1 MAVLDLLLPV
11 MPFRLE
17 RGLVA
22 LLAAALVWLL
32 VQLLART
39 LLRRQPW
46 RDLAQTSSLSICSTV
61 LAIGLTSWLLG
72 LVPPQARLSILS
84 TGSLH
89 TFLLTGGA
97 AWTFRRWRRCFR
109 HRRALFTDQ
118 LPGSLASREKLFLAD
133 ILDKLLGT
141 SVLVLWVL
149 AVLGILGVPVT
160 VLATAGG
167 LGAAAVAFGAQ
178 SVVSNSL
185 TGFSLYINKPFVVGD
200 LIEIPSEGLHGT
212 VEKIGWF
219 YTQLRTLDGQPVFIP
234 NAIFGAQSVM
244 NISQIDNRR
253 LRIDFSVSYD
263 DRARIEP
270 ICNELAERLKV
281 LPDVNPAME
290 LWVLFTG
297 YGASSLDCRLVCCS
311 QSGDRIAAL
320 HLQHQLLLL
329 IGDVVQAHGA
339 SMPFPTRT
347 LIGGKIGLLSFALVL
362 REQPWGRCG
371 LGNRRRKSLVFAN

>member
-22 LLAAALVWLL
+22 LLAAVLAWLL
-32 VQLLART
+32 LQLLART

-46 RDLAQTSSLSICSTV
+46 RDLAQISSLSICSTV

-72 LVPPQARLSILS
+72 LVPQEARLSILS

-118 LPGSLASREKLFLAD
+118 LPG
-133 ILDKLLGT
+133 T
-141 SVLVLWVL
+141 SVFVLWVL

-200 LIEIPSEGLHGT
+200 LIEIPSEDLHGT

-234 NAIFGAQSVM
+234 NAIFKAQSVM

-270 ICNELAERLKV
+270 ICTELAQRLKA
-281 LPDVNPAME
+281 LPDVNPQME
-290 LWVLFTG
+290 LWVLFKG

-311 QSGDRIAAL
+311 KSGDRIAAL

-339 SMPFPTRT
+339 LMPFPTRT
-347 LIGGKIGLLSFALVL
+347 LIGGKD
-362 REQPWGRCG
+362 
-371 LGNRRRKSLVFAN
+371 

>member
-1 MAVLDLLLPV
+1 MLL
-11 MPFRLE
+11 
-17 RGLVA
+17 
-22 LLAAALVWLL
+22 
-32 VQLLART
+32 QLLART

-46 RDLAQTSSLSICSTV
+46 RDLAHISSLSICSTV

-72 LVPPQARLSILS
+72 LVPQEARLSILS

-141 SVLVLWVL
+141 SVFVLWVL

-200 LIEIPSEGLHGT
+200 LIEIPSEDLHGT
-212 VEKIGWF
+212 VEKIDWF
-219 YTQLRTLDGQPVFIP
+219 YT
-234 NAIFGAQSVM
+234 
-244 NISQIDNRR
+244 
-253 LRIDFSVSYD
+253 
-263 DRARIEP
+263 
-270 ICNELAERLKV
+270 
-281 LPDVNPAME
+281 
-290 LWVLFTG
+290 
-297 YGASSLDCRLVCCS
+297 
-311 QSGDRIAAL
+311 
-320 HLQHQLLLL
+320 
-329 IGDVVQAHGA
+329 
-339 SMPFPTRT
+339 
-347 LIGGKIGLLSFALVL
+347 
-362 REQPWGRCG
+362 
-371 LGNRRRKSLVFAN
+371 

>member
-32 VQLLART
+32 LQLLART

-149 AVLGILGVPVT
+149 AVLGIMGVPVT

-253 LRIDFSVSYD
+253 LRIDFSVTYD

-270 ICNELAERLKV
+270 ICSELAERLKV

-311 QSGDRIAAL
+311 QSGDRIAAW

-329 IGDVVQAHGA
+329 IGDVVQPMA
-339 SMPFPTRT
+339 P
-347 LIGGKIGLLSFALVL
+347 
-362 REQPWGRCG
+362 RC
-371 LGNRRRKSLVFAN
+371 RSQRAP

>member
-200 LIEIPSEGLHGT
+200 LIEIPSEGFHGT

-347 LIGGKIGLLSFALVL
+347 LIGGKD
-362 REQPWGRCG
+362 
-371 LGNRRRKSLVFAN
+371 